1 VRNARWSILV
11 FASCV
16 ALITGALVWLTVQA
30 VGLERREAEARAD
43 AKFQEAIR
51 LALWRMESTLAP
63 IIARESSRP
72 YFQYRSFYPADRAYN
87 AMRTVAAP
95 SEIVVP
101 SPLLQGPQDP
111 ILLHFEQDAA
121 GACSS
126 PQVPGPQF
134 VALAESTYAS
144 KYDLEIWKQRLTD
157 FSNLQGGN
165 RASNAKT
172 TGSDAPAPEAKAV
185 VPQAADGETEVGM
198 VAADGM
204 REQTQSRN
212 LSSAQVAQSA
222 SEYNARQ
229 NVNRVASE
237 PPQVYDNLS
246 KAGLAVP
253 PAPASKAE
261 AESFAAASAA
271 TPDNKK
277 QSPDAGATP
286 PEVSKPDA
294 PLALR
299 DERAAD
305 LLQKAENDANLKDRS
320 AGESSSV
327 LSETPPVDATR
338 TDGPIET
345 PTATA
350 DDTVVVQGE
359 LVARWIEV
367 EGKPPSLVLARDVMI
382 GSSTIKQ
389 GVWLDWPRLQESL
402 LAAAGDVLPGAS
414 LQPVD
419 PLLTDPLTLGRR
431 LAAIPAELVV
441 PTPPSPIM
449 PAWSPVRTTLTGA
462 WAIALIAAIA
472 IGLVLRASWDLAER
486 RGRFVTAV
494 THELRTPLTTFC
506 LYSQMLADGMVPDE
520 ARRHEYFSTLR
531 TESLRL
537 SRIVESVLD
546 YARLGRRKPSGTALP
561 VPVGELV
568 DQLVGTL
575 AARCEQAQMTLVV
588 QRDPKSDAAIATDP
602 ATVER
607 ILYNLV
613 DNACKYAA
621 SSPDRRIHFDI
632 RVGSKDVE
640 MAVRDHGPGVDAPER
655 ATIFRPFVRGRRH
668 GDGSIS
674 GLGLGLALAKGLAD
688 QLGGEL
694 ALDVKPDGGGAA
706 FMLRLPLTT

>member
-1 VRNARWSILV
+1 
-11 FASCV
+11 
-16 ALITGALVWLTVQA
+16 
-30 VGLERREAEARAD
+30 
-43 AKFQEAIR
+43 
-51 LALWRMESTLAP
+51 
-63 IIARESSRP
+63 
-72 YFQYRSFYPADRAYN
+72 
-87 AMRTVAAP
+87 
-95 SEIVVP
+95 
-101 SPLLQGPQDP
+101 
-111 ILLHFEQDAA
+111 
-121 GACSS
+121 
-126 PQVPGPQF
+126 
-134 VALAESTYAS
+134 
-144 KYDLEIWKQRLTD
+144 
-157 FSNLQGGN
+157 
-165 RASNAKT
+165 
-172 TGSDAPAPEAKAV
+172 
-185 VPQAADGETEVGM
+185 
-198 VAADGM
+198 
-204 REQTQSRN
+204 
-212 LSSAQVAQSA
+212 
-222 SEYNARQ
+222 
-229 NVNRVASE
+229 
-237 PPQVYDNLS
+237 
-246 KAGLAVP
+246 
-253 PAPASKAE
+253 
-261 AESFAAASAA
+261 
-271 TPDNKK
+271 
-277 QSPDAGATP
+277 
-286 PEVSKPDA
+286 
-294 PLALR
+294 
-299 DERAAD
+299 
-305 LLQKAENDANLKDRS
+305 
-320 AGESSSV
+320 V

-621 SSPDRRIHFDI
+621 SSPDRRIHLDI

-640 MAVRDHGPGVDAPER
+640 MAVRDHGPGVDAPDR